1 MCGLFKNWT
10 LIRESIL
17 IGTPGLAP
25 WQNFSNINNI
35 NKNKILNHMYHM
47 FLNHFPLKPIK

>member
-17 IGTPGLAP
+17 IETPGLAP
-25 WQNFSNINNI
+25 WQNFRNINNI
-35 NKNKILNHMYHM
+35 NKNKILNHMYIV
-47 FLNHFPLKPIK
+47 FKPFPT